1 MAGAVARARRVAL
14 TTSTRAA
21 GRGDYPPLFR
31 GSRDSDPD
39 RPDLVTSPTCLAN
52 AVVFICPRPPCS
64 LLTAVQHRAALKY
77 GLGDPVCCLGTPR
90 QPPLGPGSEFPEGPL
105 QGAGSLR
112 VSWPGNAKMNFI

>member
-77 GLGDPVCCLGTPR
+77 GLGDPVCCLGTP
-90 QPPLGPGSEFPEGPL
+90 GSRPSVLALNFPRAPCKGL
-105 QGAGSLR
+105 AR
-112 VSWPGNAKMNFI
+112 